1 VSHPFRTI
9 DTVTLTAVAV
19 RPAEALDELARSI
32 EGAKGDDRLA
42 PVTVVVPTNTCGV
55 MARRALGRRVGIVGV
70 DMVTLNRLAELIA
83 GPGLAAS
90 GRSPMSSSLVDLAVA
105 RALDTQPGS
114 FSSVAGHPTTIVAL
128 RRLHEEVRL
137 AGPEITTRLA
147 HVSSRAQEALRVSR
161 AVTALLEADWYDEAD
176 LFRSAT
182 HLISTGAIPPLPPI
196 VVHLPHDLAG
206 LAVEFIRALATR
218 VPVRVLCT
226 SVGRE
231 LDGTELDGDARDL
244 FATLGVDAPVV
255 ASSADRVE
263 RRVKVVSTTDADDEV
278 RHAAR
283 AVLDAAR
290 SGVAFERIAV
300 LWPSQRPYARLVE
313 HHLTVAGIPW
323 NGRPGTA
330 VVERLAPRL
339 VLDLLDIDRRGL
351 RRHGFFSLVADVPPA
366 DPDGGF
372 WPTAAWERTSRQA
385 GVARDDDW
393 NIRLGSL
400 VGNDRWGESAASLLA
415 FVNDLRSSLGHPKQ
429 QRPWSEWSQ
438 WCVDQLDGWVGRARL
453 ERLPEIEYR
462 AWEALTAALDRL
474 RHLDPGGD
482 PVVTRHRF
490 RAALE
495 SELDAVP
502 GRVGRVGDGVTV
514 GSLAGALGLD
524 IDVAIV
530 VGAAE
535 GTLPP
540 RPLNDPLLSDA
551 DRAAAGLA
559 QSDAAGLRMHRA
571 LLALDDTAT
580 ITFTVPRGDLRSTAH
595 LERSRWLDHFAWRT
609 DDVTVPSHTAGLAV
623 TEFPTN
629 DSEHRLRS
637 RYTHVRA
644 GGAIG
649 DAIDVSADAV
659 LLRAL
664 TMTAARASAD
674 LTPFDGDLSSVT
686 LPRVDG
692 VISPSQLEAWVACPH
707 AYFLQHLLHVHP
719 IDEPAD
725 QISIS
730 AADIGTTQH
739 RALDRFHRA
748 VIAGDLPQP
757 TTAGWTD
764 EHRDALTTMFD
775 EECRLA
781 ERRGR
786 TGRTAYWSDERARMR
801 ADLLGWLE
809 RDSELAIARGITVL
823 ASEQRF
829 GNDAEESVEL
839 SLGDGRTLRMRGTVD
854 RIDRTA
860 AGTIV
865 VTDHKS
871 GAGKGYKG
879 LGPDDPT
886 LGATV
891 FQLPAYAAAARRMV
905 GDADVEVRAE
915 YGLMGKGGYERH
927 GYTLTPDVV
936 DLVGVQLARVVDGI
950 EAGWFPNRPVRPGWH
965 LYVACPYCEPDSLG
979 TAERWG
985 EWLRKQHDPRL
996 ATWFG
1001 SGFGADEPTPGD
1013 TSGDGPDDV

>member
-1 VSHPFRTI
+1 MSHPFRTI
-9 DTVTLTAVAV
+9 GTVTLTAVVV

-32 EGAKGDDRLA
+32 EAAKGSDRLA

-83 GPGLAAS
+83 GPGLATS
-90 GRSPMSSSLVDLAVA
+90 GRSPMSSSMVDLAVA

-114 FSSVAGHPTTIVAL
+114 FRSVAGHPTTIVAL
-128 RRLHEEVRL
+128 RRLHEELRL
-137 AGPEITTRLA
+137 AGPEASRRLA
-147 HVSSRAQEALRVSR
+147 DTSSRAQAALRISR
-161 AVTALLEADWYDEAD
+161 AVTALLEAEWYDEAD
-176 LFRSAT
+176 LFREAT
-182 HLISTGAIPPLPPI
+182 HLIATGAIPPLPPI
-196 VVHLPHDLAG
+196 VVHLPDDLAG
-206 LAVEFIRALATR
+206 LAVGFVRALATR
-218 VPVRVLCT
+218 VPVRIVCT
-226 SVGRE
+226 SMGDE
-231 LDGTELDGDARDL
+231 LHGDAHDL
-244 FATLGVDAPVV
+244 LSALGVDAP
-255 ASSADRVE
+255 ALAPSHDRIE

-278 RHAAR
+278 RHATR

-290 SGVAFERIAV
+290 SGLAFERIAV

-313 HHLTVAGIPW
+313 HHLTAARIPW
-323 NGRPGTA
+323 NGRPGTSVA
-330 VVERLAPRL
+330 ERLAPRL

-366 DPDGGF
+366 DPNGGF

-393 NIRLGSL
+393 NVRLGSL
-400 VGNDRWGESAASLLA
+400 VGSERWGDSAGSLLA
-415 FVNDLRSSLGHPKQ
+415 FVTDLRSSLGHPNQ
-429 QRPWSEWSQ
+429 QRPWSDWSQ
-438 WCVDQLDGWVGRARL
+438 WCVDQLDRWVGRARL
-453 ERLPEIEYR
+453 ERLPEIEFR
-462 AWEALTAALDRL
+462 AWEALTTALDRL
-474 RHLDPGGD
+474 RHLDPVGD
-482 PVVTRHRF
+482 PVTRHRF

-514 GSLAGALGLD
+514 GSLGGAIGLD
-524 IDVAIV
+524 IDMAIML
-530 VGAAE
+530 GASE

-540 RPLNDPLLSDA
+540 RPVNDPLLSDA

-571 LLALDDTAT
+571 LLALDELAT

-609 DDVTVPSHTAGLAV
+609 DDVIIPSHTAGLAV
-623 TEFPTN
+623 TEFPAN

-637 RYTHVRA
+637 RYSHVRA
-644 GGAIG
+644 GGALG
-649 DAIDVSADAV
+649 DAIDAPADPV
-659 LLRAL
+659 LRRAL
-664 TMTAARASAD
+664 ALTAARASHD

-692 VISPSQLEAWVACPH
+692 VISPSQLEAWAACPH
-707 AYFLQHLLHVHP
+707 AYFLQHLLHVDP
-719 IDEPAD
+719 VDEPAD

-757 TTAGWTD
+757 TTAGWTN
-764 EHRDALTTMFD
+764 EHRDALTAIFD

-786 TGRTAYWSDERARMR
+786 TGRTAYWSDERDRMR
-801 ADLLGWLE
+801 ADLLEWLA
-809 RDSELAIARGITVL
+809 RDSELSIARGVTVL

-829 GNDAEESVEL
+829 GNDPESSVEL

-905 GDADVEVRAE
+905 GDDDVEVRTE
-915 YGLMGKGGYERH
+915 YGLMGKGDYERH

-936 DLVGVQLARVVDGI
+936 DLVAVQLAAVVDGI
-950 EAGWFPNRPVRPGWH
+950 EAGWFPNRPVRPGWR

-979 TAERWG
+979 TAERWA

-996 ATWFG
+996 APWFG
-1001 SGFGADEPTPGD
+1001 SGSGTDEPTSDD
-1013 TSGDGPDDV
+1013 TSDRGRDDV